1 MSANAPYWYPARPG
15 TTMPETED
23 GADQVPVPKKILIVE
38 DVGSDAELVE
48 RELRR
53 SGLELSMRHASTRD
67 EFFRAIDAE
76 LPDVVLSDFNMPGFD
91 GMSVVREVH
100 ARSALTPVII
110 VTGSLTEE
118 IAAEC
123 IKRGAA
129 DYVLKENLSRLVP
142 AVRAA
147 VEMRRLR
154 EEELRSQ
161 QEIIR
166 ARDYYLTLLEDLPIP
181 VWRARPD
188 GMTDYF
194 NKAWLAWTGRTLDAE
209 LGDSWTENIHPDDL
223 AAVYAT
229 YRPAFEQHAPY
240 YVEFRLRHADGI
252 YRWLG
257 SHARPI
263 FGLDGEFAGYVGSCY
278 DLQAARDTEAKLQG
292 EWNFL
297 ETILGKLDQM
307 IYVFDARDI
316 VTFVNGTACSA
327 RNMTPGALI
336 GRSIYDFPWLAPEY
350 IAAYEQA
357 KSTKHPVQFGELAVP
372 TREGERRLY
381 DGWMIPLVNPDGTD
395 GVISSFSDV
404 TARAAAEATQKLLTT
419 AIEHSVEAVVITD
432 PNGVIEYVNP
442 AFETSTGYSA
452 LEAIGRNPR
461 FLKSGVGDSA
471 FYKDL
476 WDTITAGEVWRGR
489 FVNRRKDGSLFH
501 EEASISPVRD
511 AQDRI
516 AHFVA
521 VKRDLSREVELEH
534 QLAQSQKLDAI
545 GRLAGGI
552 AHDFNNL
559 LGVITGYTEMLTHSL
574 GSDHAAQERLLH
586 IRKAS
591 DRAAALTR
599 QLLAFGRRQ
608 VLQPT
613 VIDLNALIAESHEL
627 LRRLL
632 REDIEIVVTASLE
645 PAAVRV
651 DRSQFEQVLFNLV
664 VNARDAMP
672 QGGTLRISTTLVTVD
687 EDSSSIGDALEPGR
701 WVRLD
706 VRDTGAGMTQEQ
718 MLHIF
723 EPFFTTKRENEGA
736 GLGLATAYGIVK
748 QSGGNVVVRSEPQ
761 QGTLFRIYL
770 PAAERMATE
779 AAPARGRVVS
789 FWAKHEA
796 RTILLVEDQEM
807 LREMIR
813 EGLEEAGMQVL
824 EARDGEEAL
833 TLARGFAGQIDL
845 LLTDVV
851 MPKISGRELA
861 ETIIGERPELK
872 MLFMSGYTSDIIA
885 RAGELEVGYSLLQK
899 PFTIDELLARI
910 EKVMN
915 ASA

>member
-1 MSANAPYWYPARPG
+1 
-15 TTMPETED
+15 MPEAED

-38 DVGSDAELVE
+38 DVGSDAELIE

-53 SGLELSMRHASTRD
+53 GGLELTTRHASTRD
-67 EFFRAIDAE
+67 EFLRAIDAE
-76 LPDVVLSDFNMPGFD
+76 LPDVVLSDFRMPGFD
-91 GMSVVREVH
+91 GMSVVREVQ
-100 ARSALTPVII
+100 ARSPLTPVII

-154 EEELRSQ
+154 EEELRSH

-188 GMTDYF
+188 AKVDYF
-194 NKAWLAWTGRTLDAE
+194 NKAWLAWTGRTLEAE
-209 LGDSWTENIHPDDL
+209 LGDHWTENIHPDDL
-223 AAVYAT
+223 ASVYAT
-229 YRPAFEQHAPY
+229 YQPAFEKRAPY
-240 YVEFRLRHADGI
+240 YVEFRLRHADGL

-257 SHARPI
+257 SHARPM
-263 FGLDGEFAGYVGSCY
+263 FGLGGEFAGYVGSCY
-278 DLQAARDTEAKLQG
+278 DLQAVRDTEAKLQA

-297 ETILGKLDQM
+297 ETILDKLDQL

-316 VTFVNGTACSA
+316 VTFVNGTAYSA
-327 RNMTPGALI
+327 RRMTPGEII
-336 GRSIYDFPWLAPEY
+336 GRSIYDFPWLTPEC

-357 KSTKHPVQFGELAVP
+357 KLTKQAVQFGELAVP
-372 TREGERRLY
+372 TREGEQRLY

-404 TARAAAEATQKLLTT
+404 TVRAAAEATQKLLTT
-419 AIEHSVEAVVITD
+419 AIEHAVEAVVITD

-452 LEAIGRNPR
+452 LEAIGRNSR

-489 FVNRRKDGSLFH
+489 FVNRRKDGSTFH

-511 AQDRI
+511 TQERI

-586 IRKAS
+586 IRTAS

-632 REDIEIVVTASLE
+632 REDIEIIVTASLE

-672 QGGTLRISTTLVTVD
+672 QGGTLRIATSLVTVD
-687 EDSSSIGDALEPGR
+687 EDSSSIRDAIEPGR

-706 VRDTGAGMTQEQ
+706 VRDTGAGMTREQ

-770 PAAERMATE
+770 PAAELVAAE
-779 AAPARGRVVS
+779 AAPARGRAVS
-789 FWAKHEA
+789 LRAKHEA

-833 TLARGFAGQIDL
+833 TLARGFAAQIDL

-885 RAGELEVGYSLLQK
+885 KAGELEEGFTLLQK